1 MNYLAVPFAI
11 GLLMIS
17 PQVGGAARL
26 QPAGG
31 ANQADA
37 VEGAFN
43 QTLFNGEV
51 RLRASSL
58 RAATDAERD
67 DVSPA
72 DGQKVLVLTCTMSN
86 GTHSTFNG
94 VFDYALADAAGVV
107 VDAPPGGAW
116 RENVSFIVPESFAAV
131 KLVITQPVKTNNT
144 DVARAFRLKLDPAN
158 VRS

>member
-1 MNYLAVPFAI
+1 MNYLAVSVAI

-17 PQVGGAARL
+17 PQAVGAARL

-37 VEGAFN
+37 VEGALN

-67 DVSPA
+67 DVSPP

-94 VFDYALADAAGVV
+94 VFEYAHRRCRRRRCCCRITLHRAESPAGCT
-107 VDAPPGGAW
+107 AW
-116 RENVSFIVPESFAAV
+116 RRLARKRIVYRAG
-131 KLVITQPVKTNNT
+131 KL
-144 DVARAFRLKLDPAN
+144 
-158 VRS
+158 RSG

>member
-1 MNYLAVPFAI
+1 MNYLAVSVAI

-17 PQVGGAARL
+17 PQAVGAARL

-37 VEGAFN
+37 VEGALN

-67 DVSPA
+67 DVSPP
-72 DGQKVLVLTCTMSN
+72 DGQKVLVLTCAMSN

-94 VFDYALADAAGVV
+94 VFEIRARRCRRRRCCCCCCCRITLHRAESPAGRT
-107 VDAPPGGAW
+107 AW
-116 RENVSFIVPESFAAV
+116 RRLARKRIVYRAG
-131 KLVITQPVKTNNT
+131 KL
-144 DVARAFRLKLDPAN
+144 
-158 VRS
+158 RSG